1 MFSSRT
7 DILEKSAF
15 FFYKLVLSE
24 NFSRLEFLK
33 GIFIVLDSFE
43 ELLATYIP
51 LWVGVA
57 PALML
62 RRKARK
68 SAPFVLKN
76 VPEVVVTLHNG

>member
-1 MFSSRT
+1 MLVTRIGVPSKHLDFFLQALVFCYRFEKCSRSRT

-43 ELLATYIP
+43 ELLATYI
-51 LWVGVA
+51 
-57 PALML
+57 
-62 RRKARK
+62 
-68 SAPFVLKN
+68 FHC
-76 VPEVVVTLHNG
+76 E